1 MVVVRLERCWKGS
14 PFFVHQ
20 VHGMTCLTLPHT
32 LILCFQPTAFIY
44 AFIDDSG
51 YAATTK
57 FFVSLALLSTSSK
70 NEDFLLT
77 SSRVHDFMQRH
88 HFVTIR
94 SRIFKARHEKSSSW
108 TGGWIVTPGSSPFTL
123 FGVDRDH
130 GIWIW
135 SRRLGWWISHDD
147 QWRWALNVKSI
158 WNSNA
163 TSVEGELPPLTKS
176 LFGRTKWW

>member
-1 MVVVRLERCWKGS
+1 MVGTLLKG
-14 PFFVHQ
+14 V
-20 VHGMTCLTLPHT
+20 TLFCASSAWHDLLNLAAYTYPLFSTNCIH
-32 LILCFQPTAFIY
+32 LCIYWWLRICSNNKILCFACPTFYI
-44 AFIDDSG
+44 
-51 YAATTK
+51 
-57 FFVSLALLSTSSK
+57 VK

-94 SRIFKARHEKSSSW
+94 PRIFKARHEKSSSW

-158 WNSNA
+158 RNSKS